1 MTVLDG
7 WAYTRWGAH
16 GMLNAEAALG
26 LLGMVLFFAVQ
37 GAVNRYRPIPA

>member
-26 LLGMVLFFAVQ
+26 MLGIVLFVVVLA
-37 GAVNRYRPIPA
+37 AVNKFKPAAV